1 MVVRLYT
8 IMADTEYI
16 SQFAD
21 MSLDHTSGSRI
32 DTLPIQLR
40 EYQVP
45 CVNNVLDVWEDGRPA
60 IISSQTGSGKTY
72 MGSMAAYLYG
82 AQYVFVLGPKS
93 SLSKWRNVLSL
104 VFPPSSIYCG
114 TYEGWKYCGTLEV
127 PSPKQP
133 YTTRIHRE
141 REGGG
146 IGYDFESSDI
156 WNELVWNY
164 RCVFILDEF
173 HKLQK
178 PSQRTYATAAN
189 TRPIILYECPSRIL
203 ALSYTPCD
211 NLSDIPMHLYLLG
224 MTNGTHLAEYNKRT
238 KTYDTRGLQ
247 GVYDIAASFE
257 KVSIEDKNNVTN
269 AKYLKGRLTHN
280 RVNAIAGQLFLRYI
294 RKYIV
299 FFCNPDFV
307 TDETL
312 IPVYNNYFCK
322 VSKHASDTIMTIIAG
337 GVGEEKAIENFMH
350 IVEDTSNMAALTSIQ
365 QALEKVKRPLY
376 LELAKEWLEKHPNGK
391 VAIMVLYLDT
401 MDELCDA
408 LIKYNP
414 VRIEGCMNGDARDVS
429 INTFQAHNLD
439 SRVIIATLTTGGE
452 SIDLHDTSPDGNY
465 PRLLLI
471 PPCFYTK
478 PTIQASGRVFRDSVT
493 SKPTIKIVYTATLA
507 GNKYV
512 EHRFYESVR
521 RKSDVVK
528 QYHAEGQN
536 SKLPCDY
543 QDIISKKVYRTSV
556 D

>member
-1 MVVRLYT
+1 
-8 IMADTEYI
+8 MADIDYTSGI
-16 SQFAD
+16 PDSSQFGED
-21 MSLDHTSGSRI
+21 D
-32 DTLPIQLR
+32 LPIQLR
-40 EYQVP
+40 EYQIP
-45 CVNNVLDVWEDGRPA
+45 CVHKVLDVWEDARPA

-72 MGSMAAYLYG
+72 MGAMAAYLYG

-93 SLSKWRNVLSL
+93 SLSKWRDVLSL
-104 VFPPSSIYCG
+104 VFHPSSIYCV
-114 TYEGWKYCGTLEV
+114 TYEGWKYCGSVGV
-127 PSPKQP
+127 PSDKQP
-133 YTTRIHRE
+133 YTTKIQRE

-146 IGYDFESSDI
+146 VGYDFEPSDV

-164 RCVFILDEF
+164 KCVFILDEF

-178 PSQRTYATAAN
+178 PSQRTFATAAN
-189 TRPIILYECPSRIL
+189 TRPIMLYECPSRIL

-224 MTNGTHLAEYNKRT
+224 MTNGTHLAEYNRST

-247 GVYDIAASFE
+247 GVYDLAASFE
-257 KVSIEDKNNVTN
+257 RISVEDKNTVTN
-269 AKYLKGRLTHN
+269 AKYLKGRSTHSI
-280 RVNAIAGQLFLRYI
+280 VNAIAGHLFLQYI

-299 FFCNPDFV
+299 FSCNPDFV
-307 TDETL
+307 NNTDL

-322 VSKHASDTIMTIIAG
+322 VSKHASDTITTIING
-337 GVGEEKAIENFMH
+337 GGGEEKVISEFTH
-350 IVEDTSNMAALTSIQ
+350 IVEDTSNMAALTLIQ

-376 LELAKEWLEKHPNGK
+376 LELAKEWLEENPNGK

-408 LIKYNP
+408 LIEYNP
-414 VRIEGCMNGDARDVS
+414 VRIEGCMSTAMRDVS
-429 INTFQAHNLD
+429 INAFQAHNAD
-439 SRVIIATLTTGGE
+439 SRVIVATLTTGGE
-452 SIDLHDTSPDGNY
+452 SIDLHDTSPDGSY
-465 PRLLLI
+465 PRLILI

-478 PTIQASGRVFRDSVT
+478 NTIQASGRVFRDSVT
-493 SKPTIKIVYTATLA
+493 SKPTIKIVYTATLS

-528 QYHAEGQN
+528 QYHAEGQC

-543 QDIISKKVYRTSV
+543 QDVISKKVYRTGV